1 MNNFNKYLKYKYKY
15 INLKNKIKG
24 GIIECKDCG
33 DVEKETKCINKIGK
47 EITCGEYS
55 DFVKNKLNQL
65 PPTLLEFLNCKDII
79 KTFNAINKK
88 NPEEII
94 KLSEQFNFYRK
105 NYSEDLS
112 SNLKRFKIDCYAS
125 NLKMVDQFVRINKNL
140 FRIEP
145 NDDVK
150 VIRFDYE
157 YLISLGK
164 SGEIYSGFTEI
175 EDIVINYNVKNFS
188 SFFDKYYYIDDENN
202 LICNKT
208 NIISNTNKLLL
219 NNTYEKISGG
229 YLHVLFLD
237 KNNDMYVLGNNFH
250 GQLGLKLEDID
261 SSDYDYLYFTNR
273 SNIIEFSESIFS
285 DVINEE
291 VPFKISKEEI
301 IRNINLLSQYYKI
314 VFVSKPIKSR
324 SNVINIFSGK
334 QVSIY
339 QDKDEKTFILG
350 NLIHGP
356 INENKSFNL
365 ESIKNKIK
373 KIYFQQNGGYIII
386 LDYTGKLYFIGASL
400 YLTKFQ
406 KSNYIDDYFDTIIDF
421 SVLGDNLYRENRKLF
436 LLISY
441 DINKFKKVEMTF
453 SKVKYSKEIRVF

>member
-1 MNNFNKYLKYKYKY
+1 
-15 INLKNKIKG
+15 
-24 GIIECKDCG
+24 
-33 DVEKETKCINKIGK
+33 
-47 EITCGEYS
+47 
-55 DFVKNKLNQL
+55 
-65 PPTLLEFLNCKDII
+65 
-79 KTFNAINKK
+79 
-88 NPEEII
+88 
-94 KLSEQFNFYRK
+94 
-105 NYSEDLS
+105 
-112 SNLKRFKIDCYAS
+112 
-125 NLKMVDQFVRINKNL
+125 
-140 FRIEP
+140 
-145 NDDVK
+145 
-150 VIRFDYE
+150 
-157 YLISLGK
+157 
-164 SGEIYSGFTEI
+164 
-175 EDIVINYNVKNFS
+175 
-188 SFFDKYYYIDDENN
+188 
-202 LICNKT
+202 
-208 NIISNTNKLLL
+208 
-219 NNTYEKISGG
+219 
-229 YLHVLFLD
+229 
-237 KNNDMYVLGNNFH
+237 MYVLGNNFH

-261 SSDYDYLYFTNR
+261 ISDYDYLYFTNR

-291 VPFKISKEEI
+291 IPFKISKEEI
-301 IRNINLLSQYYKI
+301 IRNKNLLSQYYKI
-314 VFVSKPIKSR
+314 IFVSKPIKSR

-350 NLIHGP
+350 SLIHGP

-406 KSNYIDDYFDTIIDF
+406 KSNHIDDYFDTIIDF

>member
-1 MNNFNKYLKYKYKY
+1 MNNFDKYLKYKYKY

-33 DVEKETKCINKIGK
+33 DVEKETKCRNKSGK

-55 DFVKNKLNQL
+55 DFIKDTFNETSVFF
-65 PPTLLEFLNCKDII
+65 EFLNCKDII
-79 KTFNAINKK
+79 KTFNALNKK

-94 KLSEQFNFYRK
+94 KLSEQFNFYKK
-105 NYSEDLS
+105 NYSEDSS

-125 NLKMVDQFVRINKNL
+125 NLKMVGQFVRINKNL

-150 VIRFDYE
+150 VIRFDYKH
-157 YLISLGK
+157 LISLGK

-285 DVINEE
+285 NEINEE
-291 VPFKISKEEI
+291 TPFKISKEEI
-301 IRNINLLSQYYKI
+301 IRNISLLSENYKI
-314 VFVSKPIKSR
+314 VFVSKPIKSK

-339 QDKDEKTFILG
+339 QDKNEKTFILG
-350 NLIHGP
+350 SLIHGP
-356 INENKSFNL
+356 INEEKNFNL
-365 ESIKNKIK
+365 ESINNKIK

-406 KSNYIDDYFDTIIDF
+406 KSNLNFDTIIDF
-421 SVLGDNLYRENRKLF
+421 SVLGDNLYRENRKVF

-453 SKVKYSKEIRVF
+453 LKVKYSKEIRVF